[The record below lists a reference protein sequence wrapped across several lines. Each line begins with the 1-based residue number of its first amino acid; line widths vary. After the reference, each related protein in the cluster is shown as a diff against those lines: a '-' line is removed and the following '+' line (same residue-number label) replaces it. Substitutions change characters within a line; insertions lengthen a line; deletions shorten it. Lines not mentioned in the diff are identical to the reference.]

1 MLGNGRFSREMG
13 NVRRGAMKKKLG
25 EDAVN
30 REYMTRHGVNCTLL
44 ELEFLASWRLGLD
57 TGC

>member
-30 REYMTRHGVNCTLL
+30 REYMTRHGV
-44 ELEFLASWRLGLD
+44 RLYIIGVEIS
-57 TGC
+57 C

>member
-1 MLGNGRFSREMG
+1 LR

-30 REYMTRHGVNCTLL
+30 REYMTRHHVRLYIIGVGISC
-44 ELEFLASWRLGLD
+44 
-57 TGC
+57 